1 MRIEKFSGL
10 IPKMGPKYLPDG
22 NATIAENLDIY
33 GNRLKPINMPRA
45 TGEILLTPC
54 GAMFSGT
61 PKSVHRAGSVLV
73 AWEDYT
79 HVSPDWTRKL
89 GDTSFLFVQDGVLY
103 RQSAERILAGK
114 CPIKVGIKRPS
125 CEKITVSVETQAGCE
140 AKEIIPICVPYN
152 TCDNIEHPPVPVAYL
167 FTYMNACG
175 EESAPSCPS
184 DVMEIRWGDAVVVD
198 VADPNTPDNAVS
210 RRWYRAVADN
220 EANTHWLFVGET
232 PIQQT
237 VFYDM
242 NCQCQWADELSTETH
257 DAPPEC
263 LEGVAVIGTN
273 MTIVWSNRH
282 FWVSER
288 NFPHAYNI
296 DNEYRLR
303 YQIQGMYEITSMVE
317 GGVHYNLIAITD
329 GLHYS
334 IQADEPGKVII
345 AEMQQR
351 YKCYSNTAV
360 RTESQIIYSAPQGL
374 VAVTMQGEELL
385 TGQYMTE
392 HEWVEF
398 LPETLKLVYHDDRIY
413 GFNRKGGFIY
423 QIGRDKRRDADFVT
437 HTVVIDVGYTDE
449 TSRFLL
455 FKGKDVYEWGKGT
468 LGRYDWK
475 SKTYVES
482 GTWRPITC
490 KIVSPAFN
498 TQKHRGFSKA
508 KIAYEE
514 WVRTHPFS
522 PSEVFFNNNPK
533 YQKHMAHLVRQ
544 TPSVEVILYA
554 DGREYYR
561 RHVRSNKPFLL
572 PRRYKAIDWAVRVKG
587 QIQIDEI
594 HLQSS
599 RESLIGDR

>member
-1 MRIEKFSGL
+1 
-10 IPKMGPKYLPDG
+10 
-22 NATIAENLDIY
+22 
-33 GNRLKPINMPRA
+33 
-45 TGEILLTPC
+45 
-54 GAMFSGT
+54 
-61 PKSVHRAGSVLV
+61 
-73 AWEDYT
+73 
-79 HVSPDWTRKL
+79 
-89 GDTSFLFVQDGVLY
+89 
-103 RQSAERILAGK
+103 
-114 CPIKVGIKRPS
+114 
-125 CEKITVSVETQAGCE
+125 
-140 AKEIIPICVPYN
+140 
-152 TCDNIEHPPVPVAYL
+152 
-167 FTYMNACG
+167 
-175 EESAPSCPS
+175 
-184 DVMEIRWGDAVVVD
+184 
-198 VADPNTPDNAVS
+198 
-210 RRWYRAVADN
+210 
-220 EANTHWLFVGET
+220 
-232 PIQQT
+232 
-237 VFYDM
+237 M
-242 NCQCQWADELSTETH
+242 NCQCQWVDELSTETH

-398 LPETLKLVYHDDRIY
+398 LPKTLKLMYHDDRIY

-437 HTVVIDVGYTDE
+437 HTVVIDVGYIDE

-455 FKGKDVYEWGKGT
+455 FKGKDVYEWGKGS